1 MMYGIPAFKAAF
13 ERALEGSIR
22 KVSFVGNEN
31 TDLFNAQDAEL
42 LRQQVYHSQ
51 KAAHLDQAVITLI
64 GNELDAFLAGQK
76 TAEDAARQ
84 IQSRVGIYLAEQ
96 S

>member
-1 MMYGIPAFKAAF
+1 M
-13 ERALEGSIR
+13 
-22 KVSFVGNEN
+22 
-31 TDLFNAQDAEL
+31 
-42 LRQQVYHSQ
+42 YHSQ